1 MGKRSTITGYW
12 RQAGNSVSTATTPAA
27 VPSVVRISFD
37 PTAASAATGV
47 VLPKGAR
54 VIGIDTD
61 GGATGGATP
70 TIDIGTAGTSD
81 AFVAE
86 GDADGAASLTVGAA
100 TTGAS
105 FGTVLT
111 ADTEVYAGVGASAAA
126 GGTVVAY
133 ITWLMDD
140 DGTRND

>member
-12 RQAGNSVSTATTPAA
+12 RQGGNAGSVVTTPAA
-27 VPSVVRISFD
+27 VPSVVRFSFD

-47 VLPKGAR
+47 VLPAGSR

-61 GGATGGATP
+61 GGATGGAAP
-70 TIDIGTAGTSD
+70 TIDIGTLAASD

-86 GDADGAASLTVGAA
+86 GDADGAASLTIGAA
-100 TTGAS
+100 TAGAS
-105 FGTVLT
+105 FGAVLT

-126 GGTVVAY
+126 GGTVVCLM
-133 ITWLMDD
+133 TWIMDD
-140 DGTRND
+140 DGKRND